1 MNSSNIILTLYAPSP
16 LSLSTIQSQLNQNT
30 LDLLDEVLIH
40 QSVASTNDE
49 LWQRQSDGKNTLAV
63 CLTETQTAG
72 RGRRGDQWHSPA
84 SGNLY
89 LSIIWPFPAETA
101 LNGLTIAIGIS
112 LINTLKEVGINGLQL
127 KWPNDILYKRR
138 KLAGILVES
147 RFGKQQNT
155 VVGIGLNFELPTATQ
170 QQIQQATTSLQQLC
184 TVVPCRNELAG
195 KIINTMIE
203 TLQHF
208 QSHGLHDFISQ
219 WPQYDALDNQA
230 ITLIND
236 NQHTDAIARG
246 VNEHGELRYQI
257 GEELHTLSNSH
268 ISIRF
273 AS

>member
-1 MNSSNIILTLYAPSP
+1 LTSYAPSP
-16 LSLSTIQSQLNQNT
+16 LSLSKIQSHFALNTHNI
-30 LDLLDEVLIH
+30 LDEVLIH

-49 LWQRQSDGKNTLAV
+49 LWQRQSDGKNTPAV
-63 CLTETQTAG
+63 CLSEAQTAG

-89 LSIIWPFPAETA
+89 LSIMWPFPAETA

-112 LINTLKEVGINGLQL
+112 LINALKEEGINDLQI
-127 KWPNDILYKRR
+127 KWPNDILHKRQ

-184 TVVPCRNELAG
+184 THVPCRNALAG

-208 QSHGLHDFISQ
+208 QNHGLHDFISQ

-236 NQHTDAIARG
+236 SERTDAVARG
-246 VNEHGELRYQI
+246 INEQGELRYQI
-257 GEELHTLSNSH
+257 GDEIHTLSNSH

-273 AS
+273 SS

>member
-1 MNSSNIILTLYAPSP
+1 MTLHAAPP
-16 LSLSTIQSQLNQNT
+16 LSLSIIKNHLKPNTYDT
-30 LDLLDEVLIH
+30 LDEILIH
-40 QSVASTNDE
+40 QTIDSTNDE
-49 LWQRQSDGKNTLAV
+49 LWRRQSNGKNTPAV

-89 LSIIWPFPAETA
+89 LSIMWPFPAEIA

-112 LINTLKEVGINGLQL
+112 LINTLKELGINDLQL
-127 KWPNDILYKRR
+127 KWPNDVLHKRQ

-155 VVGIGLNFELPTATQ
+155 VVGIGLNFELPTTTQ

-184 TVVPCRNELAG
+184 TNVPCRNELAG

-219 WPQYDALDNQA
+219 WPQYDALHNQA
-230 ITLIND
+230 ITLIN
-236 NQHTDAIARG
+236 NSENTDAIARG
-246 VNEHGELRYQI
+246 INEQGELRYQI
-257 GEELHTLSNSH
+257 GDQIHTLSNSH

-273 AS
+273 TQ

>member
-1 MNSSNIILTLYAPSP
+1 MTSHTPP
-16 LSLSTIQSQLNQNT
+16 LSQSAIKKHLDKNSYETLSDI
-30 LDLLDEVLIH
+30 LIH
-40 QSVASTNDE
+40 QTVASTNDE
-49 LWQRQSDGKNTLAV
+49 LWQRQSNGKNSPAV
-63 CLTETQTAG
+63 CLSETQTAG
-72 RGRRGDQWHSPA
+72 RGRRGDQWLSPD

-89 LSIIWPFPAETA
+89 LSISWPFPAETA

-112 LINTLKEVGINGLQL
+112 LLNTLKLEGIKGLQL
-127 KWPNDILYKRR
+127 KWPNDILHKRQ

-184 TVVPCRNELAG
+184 TNVPCRNELAG

-219 WPQYDALDNQA
+219 WSQYDALHNQT
-230 ITLIND
+230 ITLID
-236 NQHTDAIARG
+236 DSVHTDAIARG
-246 VNEHGELRYQI
+246 INDQGELRYQI
-257 GEELHTLSNSH
+257 GEEVHTLSNSR

-273 AS
+273 A